1 MTHYDVFNG
10 DADGICALQQLRL
23 ARPRTATLVTGVKRD
38 NALLARVDAG
48 AGDTVTVLDVSYRRN
63 GDDVERLLAA
73 GARIRYIDHHDPGAV
88 AEHPRLE
95 THIDTAPRM
104 STGLIVD
111 RLLGG
116 AHHRWAI
123 VSAFGDNH
131 LRLAT
136 RLCADAGLSD
146 DETGALRRLGIALNY
161 NSYGL
166 RVVDLHVAPDA
177 LYRALAPFA
186 DPLEFARQPL
196 PGELWERYRADIASA
211 ERTEPLLDTQTV
223 AAWQLPAEKWAQRIV
238 GPLGNQLAQA
248 QRQRAHAVLVAN
260 GDGSL
265 RVSLRA
271 PLAAPEGAGTLCARF
286 GGGGRPKAAGIDAL
300 PDGELAGFLAAFSA
314 AYS

>member
-23 ARPRTATLVTGVKRD
+23 ARPRKAVLVTGVKRD

-48 AGDTVTVLDVSYRRN
+48 EGDTVTVLDVSYRRN
-63 GDDVERLLAA
+63 GGDVDRLLAA

-88 AEHPRLE
+88 ADHPRLE
-95 THIDTAPRM
+95 THIDTSPRM
-104 STGLIVD
+104 TTGLIVD
-111 RLLGG
+111 RLLEGT
-116 AHHRWAI
+116 HRRWAI

-166 RVVDLHVAPDA
+166 AVSDLHIAPDA
-177 LYRALAPFA
+177 LYRQLAPFS

-196 PGELWERYRADIASA
+196 ARELWERYRADIARV
-211 ERTEPLLDTQTV
+211 EGTQPLLDSRQ
-223 AAWQLPAEKWAQRIV
+223 AAALRLPAEKWAQRIA
-238 GPLGNQLAQA
+238 GPLGNRLAQA
-248 QRQRAHAVLVAN
+248 QRDRAHAVLVEN
-260 GDGSL
+260 GDSTL

-271 PLAAPEGAGTLCARF
+271 PLEAPEGAGALCAQF

-300 PDGELAGFLAAFSA
+300 PDGELAGFLAAFRA
-314 AYS
+314 AYR

>member
-23 ARPRTATLVTGVKRD
+23 ARSCTSTLVTGVKRD
-38 NALLARVDAG
+38 NALLASVNAG
-48 AGDTVTVLDVSYRRN
+48 EGDTVTVLDVSYRRN

-88 AEHPRLE
+88 ADHPRLE

-104 STGLIVD
+104 TTGLIVD
-111 RLLGG
+111 RLLAG

-131 LRLAT
+131 LQLAT
-136 RLCADAGLSD
+136 QLCADAGLAP
-146 DETGALRRLGIALNY
+146 DETEALRRLGIALNY

-166 RVVDLHVAPDA
+166 RVADLHITPDA
-177 LYRALAPFA
+177 LYRELAPFA
-186 DPLEFARQPL
+186 DSLEFARQL
-196 PGELWERYRADIASA
+196 LARELWDRYRVDIARA
-211 ERTEPLLDTQTV
+211 EGTQSLLDSATAT
-223 AAWQLPAEKWAQRIV
+223 ALRLPAEPWAQRIA
-238 GPLGNQLAQA
+238 GPLGNRLAQA
-248 QRQRAHAVLVAN
+248 SRDRAHAVLVAN
-260 GDGSL
+260 GDGNL

-271 PLAAPEGAGTLCARF
+271 PLEAPEGAGALCARF

-300 PDGELAGFLAAFSA
+300 PDRELAEFLAAFRA
-314 AYS
+314 AYR

>member
-23 ARPRTATLVTGVKRD
+23 ARPRTSTLVTGVKRD
-38 NALLARVDAG
+38 NALLARVNAG
-48 AGDTVTVLDVSYRRN
+48 EGDTVTVLDVSYRRN

-88 AEHPRLE
+88 ADHPRLE

-116 AHHRWAI
+116 AHRDWAI

-131 LRLAT
+131 LRLAA
-136 RLCADAGLSD
+136 RLCADAGLAP
-146 DETGALRRLGIALNY
+146 DEAEALRRLGIALNY

-166 RVVDLHVAPDA
+166 RVADLHVAPDA
-177 LYRALAPFA
+177 LYRQMAPFA

-196 PGELWERYRADIASA
+196 PRELWKNYCTDIARA
-211 ERTEPLLDTQTV
+211 EGMQPLLEAP
-223 AAWQLPAEKWAQRIV
+223 AAAALRLPAELWAQRIA
-238 GPLGNQLAQA
+238 GPLGNRLAQA
-248 QRQRAHAVLVAN
+248 QRDRAHAVLVAN

-271 PLAAPEGAGTLCARF
+271 PLEAPEGAGALCAQF

-300 PDGELAGFLAAFSA
+300 PDGELAVFLEAFRV
-314 AYS
+314 AYR